1 MLNGPHF
8 IPDGKIEKI
17 IITLHGY
24 GANGD
29 DLHDCGTF
37 LANNLNQNIAVYSP
51 HAVETFEMNT
61 SGYQWFGL
69 QDLHQMTLETGIYK
83 ALPTLLKFIDDIAQK
98 HNLTSQDIILFGF
111 SQGCMM
117 ALAAM
122 YFKNFHAVIGVSG
135 VLIKHNNPKITHPQ
149 TPVLLA
155 HGTYDTVVPYP
166 NMLMSQEFLHQD
178 NVLVK
183 TLSRP
188 GLGHSIDDTILNES
202 VSFLKKLSLS

>member
-1 MLNGPHF
+1 MLTGPHN
-8 IPDGKIEKI
+8 IPEEKIEKI

-37 LANNLNQNIAVYSP
+37 IANNLNQNIAVYSP

-69 QDLHQMTLETGIYK
+69 PDLHQVTLETGIYK
-83 ALPTLLKFIDDIAQK
+83 ALPALLTFIDTVVKK
-98 HNLTSQDIILFGF
+98 HDLTDQDVILFGF

-122 YFKNFHAVIGVSG
+122 YFKNFHAVIGVAG
-135 VLIKHNNPKITHPQ
+135 VLIKHNNPEILKPQ
-149 TPVLLA
+149 TPVFLA
-155 HGTYDTVVPYP
+155 HGTYDMVVTYP
-166 NMLMSQEFLHQD
+166 NMLMSQELLHQD
-178 NVLVK
+178 NISVK
-183 TLSRP
+183 TLTRP
-188 GLGHSIDDTILNES
+188 GLGHGIDDTILKES
-202 VSFLKKLSLS
+202 VSFLKNLPL